1 MLKRS
6 DTFNPVCFLYASLS
20 GMLSGFQS
28 KNGKEDT
35 GSDGQLFQFS
45 DKKTPSFTRTQIKI
59 YMNSQKTENEIE
71 HFCQFPRKET
81 FFLHFKITAI
91 VFDFILQF
99 WRIAIL
105 LNRTLCLSFQV
116 AICNQPIVISTKW
129 LSDRGFK
136 SILRTSKN
144 YWFP

>member
-6 DTFNPVCFLYASLS
+6 YTFNPVCFLYASLS
-20 GMLSGFQS
+20 GIS
-28 KNGKEDT
+28 KAKTVKRTLVQMDNF
-35 GSDGQLFQFS
+35 FQFS

-59 YMNSQKTENEIE
+59 YMNSQKTENEIK
-71 HFCQFPRKET
+71 HFCQFPQKET
-81 FFLHFKITAI
+81 FFLHFEITAI
-91 VFDFILQF
+91 VFDFILQL

-136 SILRTSKN
+136 SILHTSKN